1 MAIVKFLRTIEK
13 LQKYIL
19 HKINSVKV
27 NKYIYVLEMNPA
39 KNDVFWF
46 IS

>member
-27 NKYIYVLEMNPA
+27 NTFM
-39 KNDVFWF
+39 F
-46 IS
+46 